1 MRQLRYVVKI
11 LGAALCSVSV
21 ALSSVIAQ
29 PDTALACA
37 KADLAL
43 LHKLA
48 DEHGT
53 STAGASRLV
62 RAAMKMIEAR
72 AACREGDYKRGLVLY
87 SDADALTGEEPLPT
101 VTERR

>member
-1 MRQLRYVVKI
+1 M
-11 LGAALCSVSV
+11 CSVSG

-43 LHKLA
+43 IHKLA

-53 STAGASRLV
+53 STAGAGRLV

-72 AACREGDYKRGLVLY
+72 AACREGDYGRGLVLY
-87 SDADALTGEEPLPT
+87 SDADALTGGEPSPA